1 MDLHPADVI
10 CACLVPHDLVFLGSL
25 ASVANGLWQETKDV
39 LVAELTN
46 QGVSAQKQSQVWFTL
61 GCDHQRQQRYAD
73 AERCFRRAA
82 EGGDVEAAMRQALLL
97 AKRGAT
103 AEAKPLLQRVLRQ
116 RGNDLGARWNLGLL
130 EAHEGD
136 LEAARQSLNG
146 AIELAKELGLSPRRL
161 AMIYEPRIYEA
172 ELKDEAAAFEAF
184 ASDLAPAL
192 GQLRRLV
199 ASPSWLMTWA
209 VETVQ
214 SFGPDVTS
222 ASYGETFFKSWK
234 AVIDHPEMVKVV
246 EKSPAV
252 VIMGSSLGYTCLFFA
267 AVGIPCTGYDL
278 LKQSMV
284 QTAQEYVCSAPLQ
297 VPVEFKV
304 GDASEA
310 PLISRFQTPNMPSI
324 LWLNDEVWPAE
335 LRVAVK
341 ERAATELTVGSMV
354 VSYGPQETTALRP
367 EAALRVS
374 TSWCRQEQIWLL
386 RRV

>member
-1 MDLHPADVI
+1 M
-10 CACLVPHDLVFLGSL
+10 
-25 ASVANGLWQETKDV
+25 
-39 LVAELTN
+39 
-46 QGVSAQKQSQVWFTL
+46 
-61 GCDHQRQQRYAD
+61 
-73 AERCFRRAA
+73 
-82 EGGDVEAAMRQALLL
+82 M
-97 AKRGAT
+97 
-103 AEAKPLLQRVLRQ
+103 LRSHS
-116 RGNDLGARWNLGLL
+116 R
-130 EAHEGD
+130 
-136 LEAARQSLNG
+136 
-146 AIELAKELGLSPRRL
+146 
-161 AMIYEPRIYEA
+161 RIYEA

-267 AVGIPCTGYDL
+267 AVGIPCPGYDL

-386 RRV
+386 RYLDDREVQGAMKRIHGFVWLSLAPGDRCPAGRLQADGDTLICMRARQSGRC